1 VITETSFIEQI
12 KKEVEERTN
21 TGFCAFYNVHPTT
34 LHRALHEGKFPKSFC
49 TKLGFEKVTM
59 FNKLKKAEEP

>member
-12 KKEVEERTN
+12 KKEVEARTY

-34 LHRALHEGKFPKSFC
+34 LNRALKEGKFPKSFC
-49 TKLGFEKVTM
+49 IKLGFERTTI
-59 FNKLKKAEEP
+59 FNELKKTEAK